1 MACGGSSVDRTYIC
15 KAFFI
20 IVWQFKHGCFP
31 FFCRPLSLGECYTG
45 QPACSIR
52 PANHALAYICLY
64 PCPLPFRKA
73 PLRVAL
79 FKRNRR
85 LLRFWAVNCW
95 AHTYIAYCLSHSPS
109 FCVHLNCVCR
119 YQLQSLIFTERR
131 LIPLMNVP
139 WTPKPQK
146 LELLNCQLRTA
157 KDYSI
162 YWHATININIYFFVY
177 VLKNIVTSI
186 NEEVALFS
194 VLPNF
199 RGSRE
204 FS

>member
-1 MACGGSSVDRTYIC
+1 MSTPQLWRPSIQQLSSLQRPPMLQKTFNPWRVLHRAACLFHPASQSC
-15 KAFFI
+15 A
-20 IVWQFKHGCFP
+20 
-31 FFCRPLSLGECYTG
+31 SLHL
-45 QPACSIR
+45 PV
-52 PANHALAYICLY
+52 
-64 PCPLPFRKA
+64 PLPPTLSEGA
-73 PLRVAL
+73 TACCL

>member
-31 FFCRPLSLGECYTG
+31 FFCRPLTLGECYTG

-157 KDYSI
+157 KDYIS
-162 YWHATININIYFFVY
+162 
-177 VLKNIVTSI
+177 
-186 NEEVALFS
+186 LFS
-194 VLPNF
+194 VAQRF
-199 RGSRE
+199 SFQVTFVKKSQYTRHE
-204 FS
+204 F